1 MEEKDKKNIDAITL
15 DFDYRNRPSEIPL
28 AKKTAKK
35 NNINHKIFK
44 ITLEEKRKL
53 TMNFFKKMDSPT
65 NDGLNNYLISYF
77 AKKNKSKVI
86 MSGVGADEVF
96 FGYKSF
102 KRLARLNNFVKLTK
116 KIPFFKS
123 LSALYKYLL
132 SNKHINPKLKFLLS
146 YGDEIKNS
154 YTLQRAVFL
163 PEEIEEIS
171 YTTKFLKNYVE
182 EFYENNFSYDI
193 EKLEDTNIQ
202 IMYLEIMNYLVP
214 KLLRDSDWVS
224 MDNSVELRTPYVD
237 WHFFNNILPLLKS
250 NILVTKKNL
259 AVCKKNRLP
268 KEIFSRKKTGFDI
281 PYNEYSHIISDKST
295 VSASPIRNWTILSY
309 KNYLINEK

>member
-102 KRLARLNNFVKLTK
+102 KRLPRLNNFVKLTK

-202 IMYLEIMNYLVP
+202 IMYLEIMNY
-214 KLLRDSDWVS
+214 
-224 MDNSVELRTPYVD
+224 
-237 WHFFNNILPLLKS
+237 
-250 NILVTKKNL
+250 
-259 AVCKKNRLP
+259 
-268 KEIFSRKKTGFDI
+268 
-281 PYNEYSHIISDKST
+281 ST
-295 VSASPIRNWTILSY
+295 
-309 KNYLINEK
+309 